1 MRIIDLREEKNNDF
15 FEQLI
20 KRGEVEFE
28 EYYYKVNE
36 IINFVKKEKD
46 YALVD
51 LTEKFDNFKL
61 NEKNYYFDKGDFE
74 KAYNEIDDNLKNAL
88 NFAAERI
95 RKYHEKQKK
104 NSWITTDENGI
115 ILGQKV
121 TPIEKVGI
129 YVPGGKA
136 LYPSTL
142 LMTAIPAKV
151 AGVKEI
157 YITSPIFDYVK
168 TKSILAAAYI
178 AGIEKIFK
186 IGGAHSIAA
195 LSFGTDWIPKVDK
208 IVGPGNIYV
217 AMAKKILFGIIDID
231 MFAGPS
237 EILIISDGTYRP
249 EFIANDLLSQ
259 AEHDELASS
268 ILVTV
273 NEEFAKKVKD
283 IVEREIKVSPRKS
296 IIEKSIKNYSAIILV
311 NNLNEAVEIANKI
324 APEHLEIII
333 KEPFKILNKIK
344 NAGAIFLGEYSP
356 EPIGDYVA
364 GTNHVLPT
372 GGTAK
377 FFSPL
382 SVDDFYKKSSIVYI
396 SKESYEELSKN
407 AKVIAKEEGLIHH
420 FKSLEVRD
428 DS

>member
-1 MRIIDLREEKNNDF
+1 MRIIDLREEKNSDF
-15 FEQLI
+15 FEQLV

-61 NEKNYYFDKGDFE
+61 NEKNYYFDKSDFE

-157 YITSPIFDYVK
+157 YITSPIFDYVNA
-168 TKSILAAAYI
+168 KSILAAAYI

-237 EILIISDGTYRP
+237 EILIISDGTCRP

-324 APEHLEIII
+324 APEHLEIIT

>member
-15 FEQLI
+15 FEQLV

-61 NEKNYYFDKGDFE
+61 NEKNYYFDKSDFE

-168 TKSILAAAYI
+168 AKSILAAAYI

-237 EILIISDGTYRP
+237 EILIISDGTCRP

-324 APEHLEIII
+324 APEHLEIIT